1 MRRIAASIEIDVP
14 PALCVQSVQQS
25 LADDRLAEAYRV
37 LRPGRGEY
45 SGWVTSLVP
54 ERRVEIAYAA
64 LDPATRKRYDR
75 AGWRVIYEFAPTAE
89 GRTLAEVSIEYG
101 MLAAFAGAGTVRA
114 QAEGQI
120 MLRLQALLSLETGVR
135 ATLARDAGA

>member
-1 MRRIAASIEIDVP
+1 MRRVAASIEIDVP
-14 PALCVQSVQQS
+14 PALCVHSVQQS
-25 LADDRLAEAYRV
+25 LADDRIAGAYRA

-64 LDPATRKRYDR
+64 LDPATKKRSHR
-75 AGWRVIYEFAPTAE
+75 AGWRVIYEFAPTE
-89 GRTLAEVSIEYG
+89 SGRTLAEVSIEYG
-101 MLAAFAGAGTVRA
+101 MLAALGAAGTLRA

-120 MLRLQALLSLETGVR
+120 LLRLTALLSLELGRHASSTG
-135 ATLARDAGA
+135 